1 MSIVLL
7 NMVITTIV
15 ICVIIALTMI
25 AIALIV
31 VSIVRSSIA
40 KKKGKRTKKVGLW
53 VGVSMLAAPWVVI
66 GTLFLISVIGDKYY
80 NTWNLNREEI
90 TKAVMAESPDALYEM
105 MADDVVS
112 RNDISKDDLK
122 TFMDKLDIERLSGE
136 DLEKYY
142 KAVNAGKDFHYRSYS
157 SHENG
162 RTQNCFQYTL
172 YNVDGKDGRLYL
184 SGVRGDAKGKEF
196 VGIYYIMFKE
206 GDDYLEFGEQPPKE
220 VYEGKTVSG
229 VEDYGSFTM
238 EKSRSYD
245 GEYFA
250 KCFDSDKGNK
260 KIKIFSMTGEEVA
273 KFIPCRAR
281 DFWGYCWANDSYDIW
296 IQSGDIGVVCYSKD
310 GDEWV
315 LNEDAVKPDYIISR
329 YDK

>member
-7 NMVITTIV
+7 NMVIWTIV

-53 VGVSMLAAPWVVI
+53 VGISMLVAPWIVI
-66 GTLFLISVIGDKYY
+66 GTLFVISLIGDKYY
-80 NTWNLNREEI
+80 NTWNLNKEEI
-90 TKAVMAESPDALYEM
+90 TKAVVAESPDALYEM

-122 TFMDKLDIERLSGE
+122 AFMDQIDFERLSDE
-136 DLEKYY
+136 ELEKYY
-142 KAVNAGKDFHYRSYS
+142 KAVNAGKNFHYRSYT

-162 RTQNCFQYTL
+162 RPQHCFQYTI
-172 YNVDGKDGRLYL
+172 YAVNGEDGRLYL
-184 SGVRGDAKGKEF
+184 SGVRGDAKGKEY
-196 VGIYYIMFKE
+196 VGIYYIMYKV
-206 GDDYLEFGEQPPKE
+206 GDEFIEFGEQPPSE
-220 VYEGKTVSG
+220 VYNGKKVSG
-229 VEDYGSFTM
+229 VDDYGSFT
-238 EKSRSYD
+238 KKKTRSFD

-250 KCFDSDKGNK
+250 KCFDSDNGNK

-273 KFIPCRAR
+273 SFTPCRAR
-281 DFWGYCWANDSYDIW
+281 DFWGICWANDSYDLW
-296 IQSGDIGVVCYSKD
+296 VQSGDIGVVCYSKV

-315 LNEDAVKPDYIISR
+315 LNEDAVRPDYIISR